1 MVGSR
6 SLKPG
11 GAGAGLATSLPLVA
25 DEVKSMATRWQ
36 LDGNSTADLPSSCH
50 HDGNAMATR
59 CKICHRV
66 ATGLPSSCHRMAI
79 MMAIGW
85 QLWAS
90 RGQPDRNSNAN
101 GWQLDGNSMATRWQ
115 ICHRLAIELPSSCH
129 RVAVGLPSS
138 YHRVAIQL
146 PSSCHRLGLRPNQ
159 ALAINARR
167 AARSAGGTSTTAARP
182 ASFRQSG
189 APW

>member
-11 GAGAGLATSLPLVA
+11 GAGAGLATSLPLVE

-79 MMAIGW
+79 MMATGW

-101 GWQLDGNSMATRWQ
+101 GWQLDGNS
-115 ICHRLAIELPSSCH
+115 LANLPSACH
-129 RVAVGLPSS
+129 RVAINLPSGC
-138 YHRVAIQL
+138 HRVAIELHRVTIEL

-159 ALAINARR
+159 ALAINARHT
-167 AARSAGGTSTTAARP
+167 ARSAGRTSTTAARP